1 MAFPEDNKSASISK
15 VIVSGG
21 GSRSNLWRQILSD
34 IFQLPVYTA
43 LCGVPSEGGTCKHWN
58 NIEQSAVRVGKD
70 RREISHK

>member
-1 MAFPEDNKSASISK
+1 MKWLFRKIT
-15 VIVSGG
+15 
-21 GSRSNLWRQILSD
+21 NLLLFQRYRRRFRIYRYRGKHLNL
-34 IFQLPVYTA
+34 QLPVYTA